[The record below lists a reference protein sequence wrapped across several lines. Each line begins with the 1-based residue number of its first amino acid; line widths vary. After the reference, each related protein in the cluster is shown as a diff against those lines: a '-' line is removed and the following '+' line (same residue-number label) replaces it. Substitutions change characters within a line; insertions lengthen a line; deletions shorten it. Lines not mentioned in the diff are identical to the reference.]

1 MIKGQKT
8 ETFQMTSRRTRI
20 LLFSTSLAHSKV
32 NGKVEKDAKHI
43 RELMGPR
50 IEKGN
55 GMLTPVAAAVE
66 RKKKKN
72 NFGCTLT

>member
-1 MIKGQKT
+1 MFG
-8 ETFQMTSRRTRI
+8 FNN
-20 LLFSTSLAHSKV
+20 SLVFIGLVFTVRS
-32 NGKVEKDAKHI
+32 VEKDAKHI

-55 GMLTPVAAAVE
+55 GMLILWQLRE
-66 RKKKKN
+66 RRKKN